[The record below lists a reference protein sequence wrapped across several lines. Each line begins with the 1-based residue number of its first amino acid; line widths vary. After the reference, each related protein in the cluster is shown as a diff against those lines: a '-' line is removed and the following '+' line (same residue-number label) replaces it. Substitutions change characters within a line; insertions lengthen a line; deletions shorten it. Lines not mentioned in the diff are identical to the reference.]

1 MSIKGY
7 KTLTVVLAELVGVLL
22 TGCAMN
28 SGRSMAEFALS
39 TPYRHHDWDWLQSA
53 LKAEGVHYM
62 DAGSDLGER
71 WLNVERRDFTRARHI
86 AEKLVTDESLTIR
99 LNKDL
104 AGRVY
109 EVYENGA
116 KVGEESYVVDN
127 PDDLP
132 IPIGKR
138 WNSHDRK

>member
-1 MSIKGY
+1 MRGLFII
-7 KTLTVVLAELVGVLL
+7 VVLGVGLL
-22 TGCAMN
+22 AGCAMLP
-28 SGRSMAEFALS
+28 GRSMAEFALI
-39 TPYRHHDWDWLQSA
+39 PYHHHDWDWLQSA

-71 WLNVERRDFTRARHI
+71 WLNVERGDFTRARHI
-86 AEKLVTDESLTIR
+86 AEKLVADESLTIR